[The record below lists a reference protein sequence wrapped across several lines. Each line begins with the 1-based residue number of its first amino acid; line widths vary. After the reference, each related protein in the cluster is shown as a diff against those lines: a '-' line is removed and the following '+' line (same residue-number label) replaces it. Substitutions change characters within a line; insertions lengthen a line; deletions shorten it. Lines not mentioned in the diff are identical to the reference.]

1 MGRSILALKY
11 FNVAWSILDLPNIR
25 ISVKSKPIVEIVAT
39 TVEKLY
45 IFYTLLEK
53 NSFQNYW

>member
-39 TVEKLY
+39 TVEKLD